1 MEKEH
6 KKHKHEHNNQEKHEH
21 EEKKCSCEEKC
32 ECQDEKCEC
41 KHERIEERQT
51 EEIEKL
57 RNQLTE
63 ILNEKQS
70 LLEKLQYSKAEM
82 INYRKRKEEET
93 DNKLKYANQDLILEI
108 IPVLDNFERAIKLD
122 DNDLTDELS
131 KFLTGFKM
139 MYASLCEVLKKF
151 GVEEIDC
158 EGKEFDANTMQAL
171 MTDNDS
177 NFEDD
182 IVLDVLL
189 KGYRLKDR
197 VIRPASVKVNKIE
210 K

>member
-6 KKHKHEHNNQEKHEH
+6 KKHKHEHNNQEKHE
-21 EEKKCSCEEKC
+21 EKKCSCDKSC

-108 IPVLDNFERAIKLD
+108 IPILDNFERAIKLD

-131 KFLTGFKM
+131 KFLVGFKM

-171 MTDNDS
+171 MTDSDH